1 MAVKD
6 SQDNFYE
13 TMILMTAHN
22 TIKTLPEDSSIKEKV
37 YLLNKF
43 NLTNEQI
50 AKVCDTSAKIVSNYK
65 SELNKKSVKKCQ
77 IKNKKK

>member
-1 MAVKD
+1 MAVKS

-13 TMILMTAHN
+13 SMLLMTAHN

-37 YLLNKF
+37 CLLSKF

-65 SELNKKSVKKCQ
+65 SENKKSGKNVK
-77 IKNKKK
+77 

>member
-1 MAVKD
+1 MAIKD
-6 SQDNFYE
+6 AQDNFYE
-13 TMILMTAHN
+13 SMLLMTAYN

-65 SELNKKSVKKCQ
+65 SEHKKSGKNVK
-77 IKNKKK
+77 

>member
-1 MAVKD
+1 MSTKD

-13 TMILMTAHN
+13 SMLLMMAYN
-22 TIKTLPEDSSIKEKV
+22 SIKTLPEDSSIKEKV

-50 AKVCDTSAKIVSNYK
+50 AKVCDTSIKIVSNYK
-65 SELNKKSVKKCQ
+65 SELNKKSGKNVK
-77 IKNKKK
+77 

>member
-1 MAVKD
+1 MATKD

-13 TMILMTAHN
+13 SMLLMMAYN
-22 TIKTLPEDSSIKEKV
+22 SIKTLPEDSSIKEKV

-50 AKVCDTSAKIVSNYK
+50 AKVCDTSIKIVSNYK
-65 SELNKKSVKKCQ
+65 SELNKKSGKNVK
-77 IKNKKK
+77 

>member
-1 MAVKD
+1 MAVKS

-13 TMILMTAHN
+13 SMLLMTAHN

-37 YLLNKF
+37 YLLSKF

-50 AKVCDTSAKIVSNYK
+50 AKVCDTSAKIVSNHK
-65 SELNKKSVKKCQ
+65 SENKKSGKNVK
-77 IKNKKK
+77 